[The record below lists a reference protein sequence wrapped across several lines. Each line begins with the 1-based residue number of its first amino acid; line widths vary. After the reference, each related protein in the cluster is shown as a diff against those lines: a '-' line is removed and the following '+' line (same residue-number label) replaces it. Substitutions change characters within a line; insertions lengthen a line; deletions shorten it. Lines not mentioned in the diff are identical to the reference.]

1 MWIGVRSYCRM
12 LISDCVGSSSFF
24 GFMGVTACMVFS
36 NIGSAYGT
44 AKAGVGICS
53 MGVTR
58 SELVMKSTLPVIMA
72 GVLGIYGLI
81 ISIMITSAIA
91 AEADAY
97 SEFMG
102 YGHLSA
108 GLIVGLSCLAVG
120 FAIGIIGDAGMRAH
134 GIEEKMFVG
143 VVLILVFAEALA
155 LYGLV
160 VGIMVIMNTKSATS
174 TKAFCTKYGA

>member
-1 MWIGVRSYCRM
+1 MGKIGRM
-12 LISDCVGSSSFF
+12 LLVDCVGSSSFF

-81 ISIMITSAIA
+81 ISIMITGQIQTGG
-91 AEADAY
+91 AEY

-160 VGIMVIMNTKSATS
+160 VGIMVLMNTKSAVDN
-174 TKAFCTKYGA
+174 AVFCKSYAVAK